1 MKRRLCAFALIFAL
15 TALATPAFAQKQDD
29 RPVGVGTA
37 KVNPNS
43 GKGALRINLR
53 WMNIDGDATLN
64 GAAIST
70 AGIDPL
76 VVKSAFVHRF

>member
-1 MKRRLCAFALIFAL
+1 MKRMLS
-15 TALATPAFAQKQDD
+15 ALALKQGD
-29 RPVGVGTA
+29 RPVGVGTG

-43 GKGALRINLR
+43 GKDALQINIR
-53 WMNIDGDATLN
+53 WMNIDDDATLN